1 MRKDRGNTLCS
12 AANVAAN
19 AVVVAHHCAGIA
31 PRVDGG
37 DAATVR
43 VATATA
49 TEAAIGEDHL
59 TTAILTLMAF
69 VGRNVLSPLGILV
82 QCPVAHIVLFRG
94 AGVCATLRLGLGCGA
109 ATT

>member
-1 MRKDRGNTLCS
+1 MTLCS

-19 AVVVAHHCAGIA
+19 AVVIAHHCAGIA

-43 VATATA
+43 EAIA

-94 AGVCATLRLGLGCGA
+94 AGVCATLRLGLGCSA